1 MLISTAIE
9 LVSQLVYKP
18 GWNFA
23 AEDHTRR
30 FEGSILLRIDYHA
43 YASERKEAPEY
54 LREIDTYA
62 TFPLVV
68 RDCDAIDLYRAV
80 LACILEIEEHEARE
94 FLRIEPT
101 MWAPF
106 HPHNIDGMKRWQTH
120 RIMAPKLIDD
130 LKFGIA

>member
-1 MLISTAIE
+1 MFISTAIE

-18 GWNFA
+18 GYMFS
-23 AEDHTRR
+23 AEDHSRR

-43 YASERKEAPEY
+43 PASERGEAPEY
-54 LREIDTYA
+54 GREIDTYA

-68 RDCDAIDLYRAV
+68 RDCDDIDLYRAIID
-80 LACILEIEEHEARE
+80 CIMQIEEHEARE
-94 FLRIEPT
+94 FLRVSPT

-106 HPHNIDGMKRWQTH
+106 HPHNIDGMKRWQAKQ
-120 RIMAPKLIDD
+120 IMSPRLIDD